1 MNINFNE
8 QKITYITSNLENN
21 INDEYYINIKKIKE
35 TKETYEK
42 NSKNILSCIYWLL
55 FVEYIYRA
63 IRNFLLR

>member
-8 QKITYITSNLENN
+8 QKKVCNITSNYNLQEDN
-21 INDEYYINIKKIKE
+21 IKNREYYINIKE
-35 TKETYEK
+35 SYER

-55 FVEYIYRA
+55 FLEYLYRA